1 MLIGDY
7 IPQWACQLMNIK
19 IKVMANYEE
28 KLVLDNKSQV
38 ELLSRLWNIEEMVE
52 LGEEISAIR
61 EIQLLVEDVRYSA
74 IARKI
79 KI

>member
-1 MLIGDY
+1 
-7 IPQWACQLMNIK
+7 
-19 IKVMANYEE
+19 MANYEE
-28 KLVLDNKSQV
+28 KLVLDNKSQI

-52 LGEEISAIR
+52 LGEEIQAIR

>member
-1 MLIGDY
+1 
-7 IPQWACQLMNIK
+7 
-19 IKVMANYEE
+19 MANYEE
-28 KLVLDNKSQV
+28 KLVLDNKSQI